1 MKTGIVILCR
11 YASNRLPGKILK
23 EIKGRSVLGHIYDR
37 IQRGAHN
44 YPVVVATSLDHSDDP
59 IVRYCQRSMLEC
71 FRGSLENV
79 AKRLLDCAEKKSWDF
94 VVRING
100 DNLFADPDLLNSMLA
115 IAETNEY
122 DFITNVPGRT
132 FPYGMSIEIVRV
144 SFFRRVLG
152 KIQNLE
158 HCEHVTSW
166 LYENEQ
172 VGRRYVLKNKHC
184 PEAKGLHL
192 ALDTEDDLVRHTSL
206 FERMDNPP
214 ATYRL
219 AEIVRL
225 ATQPEQLSPWLGK
238 FGPLLIA
245 EIGGNHEGNFEA
257 AKKLVEK
264 AIATGVDYV
273 KFQLYRGDTLVSP
286 VESPD
291 RNRHFKNFE
300 LTRKQ
305 HIELAQMCQ
314 HGGVGYL
321 ASVWDLEML
330 DWIDPYLSVYKI
342 GSGDLTAWPVIR
354 EFARRKKP
362 IILSTGLATL
372 DEVLQA
378 VAQIQ
383 AIDERYRYPE
393 WLCLLQCTA
402 MYPITDEE
410 ANLRVMDTFKDTTGL
425 AVGYSDHTEKDLAL
439 RTAAAMGAEVL
450 EFHFTDSREGKV
462 FRDHKV
468 SLTPEEVLQLQHDLL
483 KIKNFRGE
491 NIKIPQPTEVEQ
503 GHIGSF
509 RRGIYLRRIVE
520 RDERIGKED
529 LVALRPNLGI
539 DARDS
544 DQLIGSRARKKLMPY
559 YQLSWDDIY
568 TNFIGGNLAK
578 DK

>member
-1 MKTGIVILCR
+1 MKIGIVILCR
-11 YASNRLPGKILK
+11 YGSSRLPGKILK
-23 EIKGRSVLGHIYDR
+23 EINGRSVLGHIYDR
-37 IQRGAHN
+37 IQRGAQG
-44 YPVVVATSLDHSDDP
+44 YPVAVATSLEHSDDP
-59 IVRYCQRSMLEC
+59 IARYCQRSRLEC

-100 DNLFADPDLLNSMLA
+100 DNLFADPDLLSSMLA
-115 IAETNEY
+115 IAETDEY

-132 FPYGMSIEIVRV
+132 FPYGMSIEILRV
-144 SFFRRVLG
+144 SFFREVLA
-152 KIQNLE
+152 KIQNSD

-172 VGRRYVLKNKHC
+172 VGRRYVFKNKHC

-206 FERMDNPP
+206 FDRMDNPP
-214 ATYRL
+214 STYRL

-238 FGPLLIA
+238 SGPLLIA
-245 EIGGNHEGNFEA
+245 EIGGNHEGNFET
-257 AKKLVEK
+257 AKKLTEK
-264 AIATGVDYV
+264 AITVGVDYV

-291 RNRHFKNFE
+291 RNRHFKKFE

-305 HIELAQMCQ
+305 HIELAQVCQ

-342 GSGDLTAWPVIR
+342 GSGDLTAWPIIR
-354 EFARRKKP
+354 EFARRRKP
-362 IILSTGLATL
+362 IILSTGLASL

-383 AIDERYRYPE
+383 AMDERYRYPE

-410 ANLRVMDTFKDTTGL
+410 ANLRVMDTLRQFTGL
-425 AVGYSDHTEKDLAL
+425 TVGYSDHTERGLAL

-450 EFHFTDSREGKV
+450 EFHFTDSREGKA

-468 SLTPEEVLQLQHDLL
+468 SLTPEEVLKLQIDLKSICNL
-483 KIKNFRGE
+483 RGQNF
-491 NIKIPQPTEVEQ
+491 KVPQKTEIEE
-503 GHIGSF
+503 GHVVSF
-509 RRGIYLRRIVE
+509 RRAAYANRILKQGEV
-520 RDERIGKED
+520 IKVKD
-529 LVALRPNLGI
+529 LTFLRPNHGI
-539 DARDS
+539 DARDAA
-544 DQLIGSRARKKLMPY
+544 DIIEKKAKIDLQPFKKIEKTDLITRSNR
-559 YQLSWDDIY
+559 
-568 TNFIGGNLAK
+568 
-578 DK
+578 